1 MAVHLFGATS
11 SPSCANFA
19 LRRCAEDNKDFSKE
33 VIDAILYC
41 FYVDDCL
48 LSVNSEEKAV
58 SLYHNLVA
66 ICANRAFSLTK
77 WISNNR
83 DVLAKIP
90 EELRAKNVKDL
101 DLNQDLL
108 PVERVLGVERCI
120 QSNVFKFKIVLQQRP
135 LTKRGILATM
145 SSVYDPLGILS
156 PVILYVKKI
165 LQDL

>member
-1 MAVHLFGATS
+1 M
-11 SPSCANFA
+11 
-19 LRRCAEDNKDFSKE
+19 
-33 VIDAILYC
+33 
-41 FYVDDCL
+41 
-48 LSVNSEEKAV
+48 
-58 SLYHNLVA
+58 
-66 ICANRAFSLTK
+66 
-77 WISNNR
+77 
-83 DVLAKIP
+83 
-90 EELRAKNVKDL
+90 KDL

-156 PVILYVKKI
+156 PVILYAKKI